1 MSWGFYVSEFAY
13 QCEGNQ
19 LNYSLSDIKGNIY
32 EKYRSV
38 EGTLMYFWCGLTPTM
53 MTRYHPFSLNLIT
66 KD

>member
-1 MSWGFYVSEFAY
+1 MMSWGFYVSEFAY

-38 EGTLMYFWCGLTPTM
+38 EGTLMYF
-53 MTRYHPFSLNLIT
+53 
-66 KD
+66 